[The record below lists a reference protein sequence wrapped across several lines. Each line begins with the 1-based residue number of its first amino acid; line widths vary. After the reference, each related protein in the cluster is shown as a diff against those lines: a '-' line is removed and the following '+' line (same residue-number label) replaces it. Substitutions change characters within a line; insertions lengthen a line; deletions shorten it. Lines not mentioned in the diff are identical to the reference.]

1 MLSAEPVASG
11 VIVIDGTVPASI
23 ASTGVPAVHDSG
35 TRSPGRCLA
44 NDQVDDTRFLTGI
57 VRIHIRRVESNIAGI
72 HDEPRIALSLRIQYG
87 K

>member
-1 MLSAEPVASG
+1 MRDASNL
-11 VIVIDGTVPASI
+11 
-23 ASTGVPAVHDSG
+23 HDSG